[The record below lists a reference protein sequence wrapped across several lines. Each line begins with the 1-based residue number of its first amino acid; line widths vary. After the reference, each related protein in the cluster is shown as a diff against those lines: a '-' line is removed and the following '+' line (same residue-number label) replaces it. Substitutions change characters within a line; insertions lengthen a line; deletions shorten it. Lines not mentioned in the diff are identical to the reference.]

1 MMLRR
6 TILLT
11 SLVVLLPIGF
21 ASPAAAVEP
30 AARCIDAKLVAAA
43 WHAKA
48 TLACH
53 ARAVEK
59 GVPVDGA
66 CLARSD
72 ARLAKSFARAESPG
86 ACPTLGD
93 ADRVRRLSEGLVN
106 RAVAAL
112 VVDGAVRSVCTS
124 GKLSAGGKRVL
135 ALAQAHGA
143 NVKSDD
149 LDGLLARL
157 ASAEQVF
164 SRDFARAEAK
174 GDCQT
179 SGDAALAAG
188 LFDSGLDAI
197 YAAARV
203 VEFETVRI
211 PSPAQPSGTP
221 GSPGVDANDY
231 PKLVTQLGSASF
243 SLNNAT
249 YTRFFA
255 PATSGAPDAILILV
269 PGFEGG
275 GASFK
280 ILGENL
286 VTRAL
291 ENGLRLELWA
301 YDRRGNQIEDRAGVA
316 IAVAAGD
323 ADIALD
329 WFFGA
334 ELGLPLHPAL
344 ASALGRRAIFHGA
357 QADTAF
363 IANWTPLVLSR
374 DIDAVVE
381 AARAVARNQNVFLGG
396 HSAGTGFTARYAATD
411 FDLSGSGSPE
421 PGFGKL
427 RGLVLLEGGGGSTA
441 GDPPTEDALDRI
453 EDRADGGLF
462 FAVRDGAPRC
472 ADGTPCSVASEDV
485 DCAGIGRGTC
495 TEPTEAYAVV
505 PGLLNPRVLAS
516 AEPGAVQGL
525 DDPDTGRVIIQ
536 VDQGAP
542 GNNAIAQV
550 PDLGILEVIPDATA
564 EGALG
569 TFLDDDGFVSAFA
582 TFVRTSVGAPGP
594 VVSGLQTWQNITE
607 GPLPPS
613 ALPDNGPPPTGLPAA
628 EWGQEKE
635 VSRID
640 RVAVT
645 FTTPGSNFSDWYY
658 PSSGLGTTAGLSLD
672 TTPLSVG
679 RGRRDI
685 DNRTQ
690 AAAVDIPVICFGG
703 SNGLT
708 EVPASYL
715 AFAQSIGTCAA
726 ASCDGTA
733 RVVDASSPNPAFPTF
748 GDVRGGYE
756 VHLSEGYAHVDI
768 VTAEDD
774 ADNNV
779 IGPLLDF
786 VSRNLE

>member
-1 MMLRR
+1 
-6 TILLT
+6 
-11 SLVVLLPIGF
+11 VN
-21 ASPAAAVEP
+21 
-30 AARCIDAKLVAAA
+30 D
-43 WHAKA
+43 
-48 TLACH
+48 
-53 ARAVEK
+53 
-59 GVPVDGA
+59 A
-66 CLARSD
+66 CLERADS
-72 ARLAKSFARAESPG
+72 RLLKSFGRAENGG

-93 ADRVRRLSEGLVN
+93 AGRVLRLSEGLVN
-106 RAVAAL
+106 RAVAGL
-112 VVDGAVRSVCTS
+112 VSDAGAASVCTS

-135 ALAQAHGA
+135 SSAQAHGE
-143 NVKSDD
+143 NVKNDD
-149 LDGLLARL
+149 VDKLVQSFESID
-157 ASAEQVF
+157 QVF
-164 SRDFARAEAK
+164 DRNFARAEDK

-179 SGDAALAAG
+179 ASDQAEAAG
-188 LFDSGLDAI
+188 LFDSGLDSI
-197 YAAARV
+197 YAAVRV
-203 VEFETVRI
+203 VDFETAQI
-211 PSPAQPSGTP
+211 PSPAQPDETP

-231 PKLVTQLGSASF
+231 PKLVTQLGDASF

-249 YTRFFA
+249 YTRFFVQA
-255 PATSGAPDAILILV
+255 GDTAPDAILVLV

-280 ILGENL
+280 MLAENL

-291 ENGLRLELWA
+291 ENGLRLEVWA
-301 YDRRGNQIEDRAGVA
+301 YDRRGNQIEDREGVT
-316 IAVAAGD
+316 IAVD
-323 ADIALD
+323 ARDPQIALD
-329 WFFGA
+329 WFFGS

-344 ASALGRRAIFHGA
+344 ISGPNRRAIIHDT

-363 IANWTPLVLSR
+363 IANWTSLVFSR
-374 DIDAVVE
+374 DIDAIVE
-381 AARAVARNQNVFLGG
+381 AARGVAQNQNVFLGG

-411 FDLSGSGSPE
+411 FDLTGGGPSE

-441 GDPPTEDALDRI
+441 GGPPSEDQLDRI

-472 ADGTPCSVASEDV
+472 ADGTPCTVASEAV

-495 TEPTEAYAVV
+495 TEPTPAYAVV
-505 PGLLNPRVLAS
+505 TGLLNPRVLAS

-525 DDPDTGRVIIQ
+525 DFPDTDQVIIQ

-550 PDLGILEVIPDATA
+550 PDLGALVVIPSATP

-569 TFLDDDGFVSAFA
+569 TFLDDDGFISAFA

-594 VVSGLQTWQNITE
+594 LIEGLLTWQNITE
-607 GPLPPS
+607 GPLPSS
-613 ALPDNGPPPTGLPAA
+613 ALPDNGPPPTALPAA

-635 VSRID
+635 VTRID
-640 RVAVT
+640 RLAAT

-658 PSSGLGTTAGLSLD
+658 PSSGLATTAGTTLD

-685 DNRTQ
+685 ENRTQ
-690 AAAVDIPVICFGG
+690 AANVDIPVICFGG
-703 SNGLT
+703 TNGLT

-715 AFAQSIGTCAA
+715 AFAQSIGTCASS
-726 ASCDGTA
+726 SCDGTP
-733 RVVDASSPNPAFPTF
+733 RVVDPSTPNPAFPTF

-779 IGPLLDF
+779 IGPLIDF
-786 VSRNLE
+786 VVRNLE